1 MAFAPWQALLDA
13 LGWVLAEIFEFVPN
27 YGVSIIL
34 LTVVIRLILLPLG
47 IKQIRS
53 MQHMQIVQPRIKQ
66 IQQKFKGNKQRQQ
79 EEIMKLYREYGVNPF
94 SGCWPV
100 LLQFPILIAMYSVL
114 RFPQHPIHVPLESEL
129 CVAVSQQIPQQIP
142 VCDPNGEP
150 ITSQAQIDELDL
162 PGRPEGTTFLATN
175 LLCSAGLPWQEAPS
189 TLPDRVTGAEGESV
203 EIVYPVDCGSSPLE
217 RVPYYVFAALM
228 FATTFYQQRQM
239 QKASPPGAAS
249 SQQQALLKVMPILFG
264 VFGIFFPAGLVL
276 YWTTSNLWQIGQQHF
291 MLKTRPS
298 EEDLAANARS
308 KPQKAEKKGFMA
320 SMMDRAERERQRRGA
335 GDGKPGGGKPG
346 NPKSGTPKPGTPKS
360 GNTKPGTKKPGSDP
374 RKPGGGG
381 SGGGDPKKRPKR

>member
-1 MAFAPWQALLDA
+1 MIAFAPWQALLDG
-13 LGWVLAEIFEFVPN
+13 LGWVLAQIYDLVPN

-66 IQQKFKGNKQRQQ
+66 LQQKYKGNKQRQQ

-114 RFPQHPIHVPLESEL
+114 RWPQHPIHVPIESEL
-129 CVAVSQQIPQQIP
+129 CRAVSEQIPQTDP
-142 VCDPNGEP
+142 ECDPNGEP
-150 ITSQAQIDELDL
+150 ITTQAQIDDLGL
-162 PGRPEGTTFLATN
+162 PGPPGGTTFLATN
-175 LLCSAGLPWQEAPS
+175 LLCSAGLPWQDAPS
-189 TLPDRVTGAEGESV
+189 TLPDRVTPAGGGEAV
-203 EIVYPVDCGSSPLE
+203 ELVYPVECASTPLE
-217 RVPYYVFAALM
+217 RVPYYVFAILM

-239 QKASPPGAAS
+239 QKASPPGAANP
-249 SQQQALLKVMPILFG
+249 QQQALLKVMPILFG

-291 MLKTRPS
+291 MLKTRPT
-298 EEDLAANARS
+298 EETLAANARS
-308 KPQKAEKKGFMA
+308 KPQKAEKRGFMS
-320 SMMDRAERERQRRGA
+320 SMMDRAEQERKRRETGGTRNPGGR
-335 GDGKPGGGKPG
+335 KPGG
-346 NPKSGTPKPGTPKS
+346 PKS
-360 GNTKPGTKKPGSDP
+360 GNPKPGTKKPGSGP
-374 RKPGGGG
+374 GKPGGGG
-381 SGGGDPKKRPKR
+381 NGGGDPKKRPKR

>member
-1 MAFAPWQALLDA
+1 MIAFAPWQALLNA
-13 LGWVLAEIFEFVPN
+13 LGWFLAQIYDLVPN

-34 LTVVIRLILLPLG
+34 LTVVIRLVLLPLG

-66 IQQKFKGNKQRQQ
+66 LQQKYKGNKQRQQ

-114 RFPQHPIHVPLESEL
+114 RWPQHPIHVPLESEL
-129 CVAVSQQIPQQIP
+129 CAAVSQQIPQQIP

-150 ITSQAQIDELDL
+150 ITSQAQIDDLGL
-162 PGRPEGTTFLATN
+162 PGPPGGTTFLATN
-175 LLCSAGLPWQEAPS
+175 LLCSAGLPWQDAPS
-189 TLPDRVTGAEGESV
+189 TLPDRVAGGEGEEPV
-203 EIVYPVDCGSSPLE
+203 EIVYPVDCAATPLE

-249 SQQQALLKVMPILFG
+249 SQQQALLKVMPLLFG

-291 MLKTRPS
+291 MLKSRPT
-298 EEDLAANARS
+298 EEDMAANARS

-320 SMMDRAERERQRRGA
+320 SMMDRAEQERKRRETGTR
-335 GDGKPGGGKPG
+335 KPGSPKSG
-346 NPKSGTPKPGTPKS
+346 NPKSGNP
-360 GNTKPGTKKPGSDP
+360 KPGTKKPGSGP
-374 RKPGGGG
+374 RKPGSGGN
-381 SGGGDPKKRPKR
+381 GGGDPKKRPKR

>member
-1 MAFAPWQALLDA
+1 MMAFAPWQALLDG
-13 LGWVLAEIFEFVPN
+13 LGWVLAQIYDLVPN

-66 IQQKFKGNKQRQQ
+66 IQQKYKTNKQRQQ

-100 LLQFPILIAMYSVL
+100 LLQFPILIAMYSIL
-114 RFPQHPIHVPLESEL
+114 RWPQHPIHVPLESEL
-129 CVAVSQQIPQQIP
+129 CAAVSQQIPQQIP

-150 ITSQAQIDELDL
+150 ITSQAQIKELDL
-162 PGRPEGTTFLATN
+162 PGPPEGTTFLATN
-175 LLCSAGLPWQEAPS
+175 LLCQAGLPWQEAPDR
-189 TLPDRVTGAEGESV
+189 LPDQVTGDEGQPV
-203 EIVYPVDCGSSPLE
+203 EIVYQVDCASTPVE
-217 RVPYYVFAALM
+217 RIPYYVFAALM

-291 MLKTRPS
+291 MLRTRPT
-298 EEDLAANARS
+298 EEDMAASARS
-308 KPQKAEKKGFMA
+308 KPQQTEKKKGFMA
-320 SMMDRAERERQRRGA
+320 SMMERAEQERKRRDA
-335 GDGKPGGGKPG
+335 ATRNPG
-346 NPKSGTPKPGTPKS
+346 SSKPGTPKS
-360 GNTKPGTKKPGSDP
+360 GNPKPGTKKPGSGP

>member
-1 MAFAPWQALLDA
+1 MIAFAPWQALLDA
-13 LGWVLAEIFEFVPN
+13 LGWVLAEIYDLVPN

-66 IQQKFKGNKQRQQ
+66 LQQKYKGNKQRQQ

-114 RFPQHPIHVPLESEL
+114 RWPQHPIHVPQESEL
-129 CVAVSQQIPQQIP
+129 YTEVTQQIPQTTP
-142 VCDPNGEP
+142 DGEP
-150 ITSQAQIDELDL
+150 ITSQAELDELGL
-162 PGRPEGTTFLATN
+162 PGPSAGTTFLGVN

-189 TLPDRVTGAEGESV
+189 TLPDRVTVNGEGV
-203 EIVYPVDCGSSPLE
+203 EIVYPVDCASTALE
-217 RVPYYVFAALM
+217 RVPYYVFAVLM

-249 SQQQALLKVMPILFG
+249 QQQQALLKVMPILFG

-291 MLKTRPS
+291 MLKTRPT

-308 KPQKAEKKGFMA
+308 KPQQAEKKGFMA
-320 SMMDRAERERQRRGA
+320 SMMDRAERERERRGA
-335 GDGKPGGGKPG
+335 TPGSPG
-346 NPKSGTPKPGTPKS
+346 SGKPGTPKS
-360 GNTKPGTKKPGSDP
+360 RNPKSGPKKPGSGP
-374 RKPGGGG
+374 RKPGDGG

>member
-1 MAFAPWQALLDA
+1 MAFAPWQALLNG
-13 LGWVLAEIFEFVPN
+13 LGWVLAQIYDFVPN
-27 YGVSIIL
+27 YGVSIIM

-66 IQQKFKGNKQRQQ
+66 IQQKYKGNKQRQQ

-114 RFPQHPIHVPLESEL
+114 RWPQHPIHVPLESKL
-129 CVAVSQQIPQQIP
+129 CAAVSEQIPQQIP

-150 ITSQAQIDELDL
+150 ITSQAQVDELGL
-162 PGRPEGTTFLATN
+162 PGPPAGTTFLATN
-175 LLCSAGLPWQEAPS
+175 LLCSAGLPWQDAPS
-189 TLPDRVTGAEGESV
+189 TLPDRVTVNDEAV
-203 EIVYPVDCGSSPLE
+203 EIVYPVECASTPLE
-217 RVPYYVFAALM
+217 RVPYYVFAVLM

-291 MLKTRPS
+291 MLKTRPT
-298 EEDLAANARS
+298 EEDMAASARS

-320 SMMDRAERERQRRGA
+320 SMMDRAERERSRRETGTRN
-335 GDGKPGGGKPG
+335 PG
-346 NPKSGTPKPGTPKS
+346 SGKPGTPKS
-360 GNTKPGTKKPGSDP
+360 GNPKPGTKKPGSGP
-374 RKPGGGG
+374 RKPGSGG

>member
-1 MAFAPWQALLDA
+1 MIAFAPWQALLDA
-13 LGWVLAEIFEFVPN
+13 LGWVLAEIYDLVPN

-66 IQQKFKGNKQRQQ
+66 LQQKYKGNKQRQQ

-114 RFPQHPIHVPLESEL
+114 RWPQHPIHVPQDSEL
-129 CVAVSQQIPQQIP
+129 YTEVTQQIPQTTQ
-142 VCDPNGEP
+142 DGEP
-150 ITSQAQIDELDL
+150 ITSQAELDELGL
-162 PGRPEGTTFLATN
+162 PGPSAGTTFLGVN

-189 TLPDRVTGAEGESV
+189 TLPDRVTVNGEAV
-203 EIVYPVDCGSSPLE
+203 EIVYPVDCASTALE
-217 RVPYYVFAALM
+217 RVPYYVFAVLM

-249 SQQQALLKVMPILFG
+249 QQQQALLKVMPILFG
-264 VFGIFFPAGLVL
+264 VFGIFFPTGLVL
-276 YWTTSNLWQIGQQHF
+276 YWTISNLWQISQQHF
-291 MLKTRPS
+291 MLKTRPT
-298 EEDLAANARS
+298 EEDMAASARS

-320 SMMDRAERERQRRGA
+320 SMMERAEQERKRRGA
-335 GDGKPGGGKPG
+335 APGGPG
-346 NPKSGTPKPGTPKS
+346 SGEPGTPKS
-360 GNTKPGTKKPGSDP
+360 GNPKSGPKKPGSGP
-374 RKPGGGG
+374 RKPGDGG

>member
-1 MAFAPWQALLDA
+1 MIAFAPWQALLDA
-13 LGWVLAEIFEFVPN
+13 LGWVLAQIYDFVPN

-66 IQQKFKGNKQRQQ
+66 IQQKYKTNKQRQQ

-100 LLQFPILIAMYSVL
+100 LLQFPILIAMYSIL
-114 RFPQHPIHVPLESEL
+114 RWPQHPIHVPLESEL
-129 CVAVSQQIPQQIP
+129 CAAVSQQIPQQIP
-142 VCDPNGEP
+142 VCDPNGVP
-150 ITSQAQIDELDL
+150 ITSQAQIDDLEL
-162 PGRPEGTTFLATN
+162 PGSPEGTSFLATN
-175 LLCSAGLPWQEAPS
+175 LLCAAGLPWQEAPN
-189 TLPDRVTGAEGESV
+189 TLPDRVTGQEGETA
-203 EIVYPVDCGSSPLE
+203 EIVYPVDCASTALE
-217 RVPYYVFAALM
+217 RIPYYVFAAVM

-291 MLKTRPS
+291 MLKTRPT
-298 EEDLAANARS
+298 EEDMAASVRS
-308 KPQKAEKKGFMA
+308 KPQKAEKRGFMA
-320 SMMDRAERERQRRGA
+320 SMMDRAEQERKRREGTPRNPGSRKPGKGNQKSG
-335 GDGKPGGGKPG
+335 GSKPSSGPGKPERG
-346 NPKSGTPKPGTPKS
+346 
-360 GNTKPGTKKPGSDP
+360 P
-374 RKPGGGG
+374 RKPDSGGN
-381 SGGGDPKKRPKR
+381 GGGDPKKRPKR

>member
-1 MAFAPWQALLDA
+1 LIAFAPWQALLDA
-13 LGWVLAEIFEFVPN
+13 LGWVLAQIYDLVPN
-27 YGVSIIL
+27 YGVAIIL

-114 RFPQHPIHVPLESEL
+114 RWPQHPIHVPLESEL
-129 CVAVSQQIPQQIP
+129 CAAVSQQIPQQTP
-142 VCDPNGEP
+142 VCDPNGDP
-150 ITSQAQIDELDL
+150 ITSQAEIDELDL
-162 PGRPEGTTFLATN
+162 PGSSAGTTFLATN
-175 LLCSAGLPWQEAPS
+175 LLCSAGLPWQEAPN
-189 TLPDRVTGAEGESV
+189 TLPDSVTSQDGQTV
-203 EIVYPVDCGSSPLE
+203 DIVYPVDCASTAVE
-217 RVPYYVFAALM
+217 RIPYYVFAALM

-239 QKASPPGAAS
+239 QNASPPGAAS

-276 YWTTSNLWQIGQQHF
+276 YWTTSNLWQIGQQYF
-291 MLKTRPS
+291 MLKTRPT
-298 EEDLAANARS
+298 EEDMAATARA
-308 KPQKAEKKGFMA
+308 KPQKAEKRGFMA
-320 SMMDRAERERQRRGA
+320 SMMERAEQERKRRETT
-335 GDGKPGGGKPG
+335 GGKPG
-346 NPKSGTPKPGTPKS
+346 KGGNPKPGGS
-360 GNTKPGTKKPGSDP
+360 KPGGSKPGGKQPGSGPGKPGS
-374 RKPGGGG
+374 GG